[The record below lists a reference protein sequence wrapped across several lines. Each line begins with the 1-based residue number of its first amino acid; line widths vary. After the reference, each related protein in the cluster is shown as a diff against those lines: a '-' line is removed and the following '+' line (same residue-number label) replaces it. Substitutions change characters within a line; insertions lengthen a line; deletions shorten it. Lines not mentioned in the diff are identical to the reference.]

1 MAAVA
6 GALKVRLEKSRHYQ
20 LGEINTLPTLQ
31 TIGGSLRLVQIAMLV
46 WVLVCFIA
54 GGIRFVFIA

>member
-6 GALKVRLEKSRHYQ
+6 GALNIRLEKSGHYQ
-20 LGEINTLPTLQ
+20 LGEANELPTPE

-46 WVLVCFIA
+46 WVLICFTA
-54 GGIRFVFIA
+54 GGIRFVLTA